1 MCTGVE
7 IALLAG
13 VAVSAAAAGTTA
25 IVAASQKPPS
35 APDLPEMPTP
45 PDPEAIKK
53 QAKDDAKKRQALA
66 SKNILTSGAGV
77 INDDPGG
84 LQKKTLLGG

>member
-25 IVAASQKPPS
+25 IVAATQKPPS
-35 APDLPEMPTP
+35 MSDMPEAPTP

-53 QAKDDAKKRQALA
+53 QAKDDAKKRAAL
-66 SKNILTSGAGV
+66 KTKTVLTSGAGV
-77 INDDPGG
+77 IADAGG
-84 LQKKTLLGG
+84 LKKKTLLGG